1 MGNRRSAALSAM
13 TVCLISAPLVVGA
26 TSARADELSD
36 LRANQELL
44 QRRLDQLSQIPGPGG
59 VYGGGPVN
67 PAASAPSLGG
77 SFPRSFLIPGTDTS
91 IRIGGE
97 IREVMDYWFSG
108 GPPNASPQTTTLGDN
123 GVALSAPLHIHSA
136 LNAASPSGI
145 GLAGN
150 PARSRGTS
158 IFSQSPKES
167 KINFETRT
175 PTAWGEARTFMEW
188 DWGGS
193 TEFSPGGAN
202 PTSVSD
208 NLAPRLRFAYGTLGG
223 WLAGQANS
231 NFSDPDAN
239 GEVIDFGGNVGE
251 PGVVRIPQVR
261 YTQPLV
267 AWGLPGAL
275 SASAETPETDVT
287 NSAGIIA
294 SDASAASPGGN
305 VPGRHGQPDQGL
317 RARSDGGLV
326 YPAALGPFGLQR
338 GGPPGPA
345 A

>member
-1 MGNRRSAALSAM
+1 MRKERNAALLA
-13 TVCLISAPLVVGA
+13 VLAFAAAAPLA
-26 TSARADELSD
+26 IYPYAASADELSD
-36 LRANQELL
+36 LRANQEFL

-123 GVALSAPLHIHSA
+123 GVALSAPLHVHSA

-150 PARSRGTS
+150 PTRSRGTA
-158 IFSQSPKES
+158 IFSQSPTES

-193 TEFSPGGAN
+193 TTFLARRRQP
-202 PTSVSD
+202 
-208 NLAPRLRFAYGTLGG
+208 NL
-223 WLAGQANS
+223 
-231 NFSDPDAN
+231 
-239 GEVIDFGGNVGE
+239 
-251 PGVVRIPQVR
+251 GVRQ
-261 YTQPLV
+261 
-267 AWGLPGAL
+267 
-275 SASAETPETDVT
+275 
-287 NSAGIIA
+287 
-294 SDASAASPGGN
+294 
-305 VPGRHGQPDQGL
+305 
-317 RARSDGGLV
+317 
-326 YPAALGPFGLQR
+326 
-338 GGPPGPA
+338 PGPA
-345 A
+345 LALCLRYVRRVARRSGQLELLRS